1 MRSENTII
9 GKRRYKNIPGRT
21 VFLCKMCVADKQN
34 MAATWF
40 SLKNDNFGKRQAQ
53 KIMFM
58 LVLHGNFKYYS
69 LSLQRFST

>member
-1 MRSENTII
+1 L
-9 GKRRYKNIPGRT
+9 GKGDTKIYQAGQF
-21 VFLCKMCVADKQN
+21 FLCKMCVADKQN